1 MTYGNVWDIP
11 TAMCITM
18 FAAASVR
25 DNSQA
30 LVMGSCLLGE
40 DGGNRWELE
49 CTWLARLGQRR
60 KGRCVFACVFVSM
73 QACLC
78 VVQNCVCSAIEKLKC
93 DMNILSILPWKYLK
107 IPLKG
112 PHLGSLRDNTV
123 QCPDDRL
130 TGGGNS
136 PARANIIAEYSG
148 SHRRDLW
155 KQIVF
160 F

>member
-60 KGRCVFACVFVSM
+60 KDRCVFACVF
-73 QACLC
+73 A
-78 VVQNCVCSAIEKLKC
+78 AIEKLKC